1 MKITTLQG
9 TLRSAY
15 VLAHKLVK
23 YRHMGTT
30 SDDTT
35 DIKAK
40 VRDYLSENGLKFNDS
55 KTEEILV
62 SLAEMN
68 VRNKFALPNPQLN
81 NYILGTL
88 LKIKLD

>member
-23 YRHMGTT
+23 YRRMGTI

-40 VRDYLSENGLKFNDS
+40 VRDYLNENGLKFNDT
-55 KTEEILV
+55 KTEDILV

-68 VRNKFALPNPQLN
+68 VRHKLALPNAQLN